1 MLKKFSEGAEAT
13 IYLARLYGKDVL
25 IKHREPKRYRVRELD
40 ESIRIARTKKE
51 AKMTVKA
58 HENGVSVPQV
68 VAVGSSA
75 IYMEHLHGKLLK
87 DTRITKDAARLV
99 GKQLAILH
107 NSGIVHGDF
116 TPANIITDGKKIY
129 VIDFGLSEPSSASE
143 ERALDLLLM
152 KRQMTKAL
160 YSAFASSYSRN
171 AKSSKET
178 LSRLEAIEERGR
190 YQTRTLA

>member
-1 MLKKFSEGAEAT
+1 MLKKFSEGAEAI
-13 IYLARLYGKDVL
+13 IYLARLYGKEVL
-25 IKHREPKRYRVRELD
+25 IKHREQKRYRVRELD
-40 ESIRIARTKKE
+40 DSIRIARTRKE

-58 HENGVSVPQV
+58 HENGARVPQI
-68 VAVGSSA
+68 VAVGSSV
-75 IYMEHLHGKLLK
+75 IYMERLHGKLLK
-87 DTRITKDAARLV
+87 DTKMTKDAARLV

-116 TPANIITDGKKIY
+116 TPANIITDGKKVY
-129 VIDFGLSEPSSASE
+129 VIDFGLAEPSSASE

-152 KRQMTKAL
+152 KRQITKAL
-160 YSAFASSYSRN
+160 YSVFASSYSRN